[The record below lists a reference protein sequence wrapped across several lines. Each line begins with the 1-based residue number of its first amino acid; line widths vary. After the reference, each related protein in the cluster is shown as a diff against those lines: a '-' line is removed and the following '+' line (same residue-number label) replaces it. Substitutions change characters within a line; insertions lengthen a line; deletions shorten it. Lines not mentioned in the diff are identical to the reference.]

1 MELNQSRTTRLRE
14 FITTLYP
21 WAHGHQRKA
30 LADFVAALLAV
41 KSCSQAALA
50 GAFEKKKAAQ
60 KRLTRWLHNERVDP
74 NDLAQGVAL
83 EIVAHL
89 ARHALVRLALDWT
102 VEDDKHV
109 LVASVIVG
117 RRAVPLYWRV
127 YAAGTFKHHRSRLE
141 RAFVQR
147 LFELVLREVP
157 RAHCLL
163 TADRGFADVLLF
175 ALLEQLQVA
184 YLIRVKECVKV
195 CVDGT
200 WRKLK
205 TLRLRGNTRRRS
217 LGRVRYCERAP
228 RRLYLTQSRARTR
241 SGQWGIWWLASN
253 RNFTPWHATQEYA
266 RRWGCECGFRDA
278 KHLLGLKEAQ
288 IANRQAYARMFA
300 VVAIG
305 LLLLALIAYAF
316 VLTDPQATR
325 RLRSLGL
332 RQTVRGELSLW
343 AAILHLLTHDVGLF
357 DYLVVPTNLNR
368 EITLPNVS

>member
-30 LADFVAALLAV
+30 LADFVAALLTV

-60 KRLTRWLHNERVDP
+60 KRLTRWLHNERLDP
-74 NDLAQGVAL
+74 DALAQGVAQ

-89 ARHALVRLALDWT
+89 ARHRLVRLALDWT

-109 LVASVIVG
+109 LVASLIVG

-127 YAAGTFKHHRSRLE
+127 YRAGTFKHHRSRLE

-147 LFELVLREVP
+147 LFEVILRAVP
-157 RAHCLL
+157 RAQCLL
-163 TADRGFADVLLF
+163 TADRGFADVRLFELLDR
-175 ALLEQLQVA
+175 LQVA
-184 YLIRVKECVKV
+184 YLIRVKAGVKV
-195 CVDGT
+195 CVDGI
-200 WRKLK
+200 WCQLK

-241 SGQWGIWWLASN
+241 SGEWGIWWLASN
-253 RNFTPWHATQEYA
+253 RNFTPLQATQEYA

-278 KHLLGLKEAQ
+278 KHLLGLKAAQ
-288 IANRQAYARMFA
+288 IADRQAYARMFTL
-300 VVAIG
+300 VALG
-305 LLLLALIAYAF
+305 LLLLALLAYAF
-316 VLTDPQATR
+316 VVRERQAAR
-325 RLRSLGL
+325 RLRSVGL
-332 RQTVRGELSLW
+332 RHTTGGEISLW
-343 AAILHLLTHDVGLF
+343 AALLHLLAHDVGLF
-357 DYLVVPTNLNR
+357 DYLLVPINLNR
-368 EITLPNVS
+368 EVTLPNVS